1 MVDTNKTAVRDWWNP
16 EELHDQ
22 AEDDKDVAITARFA
36 ERIVTRK
43 LAPRKP
49 DCHQRTGKNGFGS
62 GGRLN
67 HKKLRSW
74 FQNISRSNLPNKKN
88 QNGWILSRRPTKKLK
103 RNLCIG
109 FGPFR
114 PPPGAVWRSPGKF
127 FPFHFA
133 SLCVSPETS
142 SRCKGMSA
150 MVDGSD
156 AR

>member
-1 MVDTNKTAVRDWWNP
+1 MFHGRHQQNCCERLVKPWGAAWSSRRWQRCGDHSQICWKKCYSKTSSKKTS
-16 EELHDQ
+16 LS
-22 AEDDKDVAITARFA
+22 
-36 ERIVTRK
+36 VTRG
-43 LAPRKP
+43 LAKM
-49 DCHQRTGKNGFGS
+49 DSDLVADWIIKNWEVGFKTS
-62 GGRLN
+62 ADP
-67 HKKLRSW
+67 
-74 FQNISRSNLPNKKN
+74 IC
-88 QNGWILSRRPTKKLK
+88 PTKKLK
-103 RNLCIG
+103 QNLCIG